1 VFNPNSA
8 ASERGPLRDGE
19 SVVLL
24 DRKQRLYLKRLAR
37 GRDVLIRGGKIAS
50 AELIGAEEG
59 ILIRSSLNEQ
69 FAVFRP
75 TLAQLIPNLP
85 RSAQVIYPKDIG
97 PILIWADVFPGAT
110 VVEAGVGPGAL
121 TLALLRAV
129 GAQGRV
135 ISYEIRPDFAQMA
148 RDNVARFYG
157 AAENW
162 TVKTADVA
170 LDLVETEIDR
180 ILLDLPE
187 PWAVTEKAWES
198 LRPGGI
204 LLGYVPTTL
213 QVKNFVDS
221 LRAHGGF
228 ACIETLESLM
238 RFWHVKDL
246 SVRPEHRMIA
256 HTGFVTVARRMLERQ
271 SPSNRS
277 LS

>member
-1 VFNPNSA
+1 MRA
-8 ASERGPLRDGE
+8 RGPLREGE
-19 SVVLL
+19 SVVFL

-37 GRDVLIRGGKIAS
+37 GRDILIRGGKIAS
-50 AELIGAEEG
+50 ADLIGAGEG
-59 ILIRSSLNEQ
+59 SMVRSSLNEQ

-75 TLAQLIPNLP
+75 SLAQLIPNLP

-97 PILIWADVFPGAT
+97 PILLWADVFPGAS

-121 TLALLRAV
+121 TIALLRAV
-129 GAQGRV
+129 GNEGRV
-135 ISYEIRPDFAQMA
+135 ISYEIRADFAQMA

-162 TVKTADVA
+162 TLKTADVA
-170 LDLVETEIDR
+170 VELAEPNIDR

-187 PWAVTEKAWES
+187 PWTVIEKAWET
-198 LRPGGI
+198 LRGGGI
-204 LLGYVPTTL
+204 LLGYVPTAL
-213 QVKNFVDS
+213 QVKSFVDS

-228 ACIETLESLM
+228 ACIETLETLM

-256 HTGFVTVARRMLERQ
+256 HTGFVTVARRMQKRGK
-271 SPSNRS
+271 S
-277 LS
+277 L